1 MCLQSYRLGFAQP
14 VIIFTKVL
22 RPVVKH
28 IRTLGIRL
36 VLYFDDGLVS
46 VKSSEV
52 HSIAVSRLV
61 EEIITKA
68 GLVINR
74 EKSKFTPSK
83 QAAWLGFDI
92 DLALGEI
99 RVPQGK
105 LHTLKILLHTIKEET
120 LIRDS

>member
-36 VLYFDDGLVS
+36 VLYLDDGLVS
-46 VKSSEV
+46 VKSSEA

-83 QAAWLGFDI
+83 QAAWLGFDN

-105 LHTLKILLHTIKEET
+105 LHTLKILLHEET
-120 LIRDS
+120 LIPVRA